1 MTIQPG
7 VFTFFSLIGCL
18 LLDLQTWIQFDLQT
32 QSSPVRRPLKLKGR
46 EGRIGE
52 LGVGGKGWGGVSFT
66 PSTSRFSMSTVEQ
79 TWGRR
84 RSKALLIRR
93 AIGFNAGSDILQT
106 VLLSGCPPSLRTQL
120 TLRTQQAAPTNR
132 RFIGLPRFL
141 QISTPLVRF
150 RLPFLYSLQKQSA

>member
-1 MTIQPG
+1 MHDDSTRCFHILQSHWVP
-7 VFTFFSLIGCL
+7 LIGSPN
-18 LLDLQTWIQFDLQT
+18 LDSVR
-32 QSSPVRRPLKLKGR
+32 SSNTIIPSSASSQAQR
-46 EGRIGE
+46 ERGKDW
-52 LGVGGKGWGGVSFT
+52 GVGRGWEGVGVSFT

>member
-1 MTIQPG
+1 MFSHSSVSLGASYWISKLGFSSIFKHNHPQFG
-7 VFTFFSLIGCL
+7 VL
-18 LLDLQTWIQFDLQT
+18 
-32 QSSPVRRPLKLKGR
+32 SSSKGER
-46 EGRIGE
+46 EG
-52 LGVGGKGWGGVSFT
+52 LGSWAWVGRGGGVSFT

-93 AIGFNAGSDILQT
+93 AIGFNASSDILQT